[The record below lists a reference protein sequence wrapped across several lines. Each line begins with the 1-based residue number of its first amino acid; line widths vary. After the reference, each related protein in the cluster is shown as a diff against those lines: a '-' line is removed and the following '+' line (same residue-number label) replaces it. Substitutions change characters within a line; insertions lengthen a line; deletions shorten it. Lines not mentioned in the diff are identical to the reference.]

1 MADGKLSGEAK
12 LPPVTFIS
20 PTSPSEYCS
29 ISYTDS
35 DTILTVLKKNFS
47 HHAKDAFI
55 YDAMTGMMT
64 RDAFLLKA
72 YVIGEYLKKYRSNRI
87 GIMLPAV
94 SASSLLL
101 VGSYLA
107 GKLPVMLNWTV
118 GEKSFAHC
126 MNSAGLDT
134 ILTSRAFYT
143 ALSTPWLKG
152 FENKMVFIEDI
163 VPQISLSTK
172 ILAMIKKTLFIL
184 PKVENDAVML
194 FTSGSESLPKAVILT
209 HTNIL
214 SDISGALAL
223 VPFHT
228 NETLLGFLPP
238 FHSFGFTINTIFPL
252 LSPVQVAYTPDP
264 SDARTIGK
272 ILLHTNA
279 SIISTTPTFLRMI
292 LSSNSAEQLESLR
305 YVFVGAEKCS
315 ADIFKL
321 CTDTC
326 PNALILE

>member
-1 MADGKLSGEAK
+1 
-12 LPPVTFIS
+12 
-20 PTSPSEYCS
+20 
-29 ISYTDS
+29 
-35 DTILTVLKKNFS
+35 
-47 HHAKDAFI
+47 
-55 YDAMTGMMT
+55 MTGMMT
-64 RDAFLLKA
+64 RDAFLLKS

-126 MNSAGLDT
+126 MNSARLDT

-163 VPQISLSTK
+163 LPQISFSTK
-172 ILAMIKKTLFIL
+172 LLAIIKKSLFIL
-184 PKVENDAVML
+184 PKSQNDAVML
-194 FTSGSESLPKAVILT
+194 FTSGSESLPKAVVLT

-223 VPFHT
+223 VPFRTH
-228 NETLLGFLPP
+228 ETLLGFLPP

-252 LSPVQVAYTPDP
+252 LAPVQVAYTPDP

-272 ILLHTNA
+272 ILSHTNA

-292 LSSNSAEQLESLR
+292 LTSNSAEQLESLR

-321 CTDTC
+321 CTETC